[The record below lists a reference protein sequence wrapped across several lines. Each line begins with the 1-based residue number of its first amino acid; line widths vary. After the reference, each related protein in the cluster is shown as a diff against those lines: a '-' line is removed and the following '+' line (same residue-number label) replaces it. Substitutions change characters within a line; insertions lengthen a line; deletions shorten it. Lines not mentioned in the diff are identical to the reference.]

1 MTNENKRI
9 IGILLVL
16 ALLITAFLLMFNPA
30 PAHAGTV
37 TDRVEGTQ
45 VFKDTAHYT
54 FYTSDYNQYLRLKEK
69 PNLQR
74 LNVSI
79 KFNGTLPSEPVKT
92 YVTGNQTFKDSAAYT
107 YYIKDYTQYLRLKAK
122 FVNTNV
128 KIIFTGK
135 VPKPVPPT
143 PKPVPAPTPVPTP
156 TPTPVPTPTPNPTP
170 TPAPANGLTVAEQRM
185 VDLVNQDRAA
195 AGLPAL
201 TVDMGLVYAAREKSQ
216 DMKDKN
222 YFAHTS
228 PTGVTPWDLMKKYGV
243 SFKSAGENIAKGYTS
258 ADAAE
263 KGFMNSGGHKANIL
277 GNYTHIGI
285 GIVGNYYTQEFAME

>member
-79 KFNGTLPSEPVKT
+79 KYNGTLPSEPVKT
-92 YVTGNQTFKDSAAYT
+92 YVTGTQTFKESAACT
-107 YYIKDYTQYLRLKAK
+107 YYIKDYNQYLRLKAK

-135 VPKPVPPT
+135 VPKPVPKPT
-143 PKPVPAPTPVPTP
+143 PTPTPVPVPVPTP
-156 TPTPVPTPTPNPTP
+156 TPTPTP
-170 TPAPANGLTVAEQRM
+170 TPAPTNGLTVAEQRM

-195 AGLPAL
+195 AGLPVL
-201 TVDMGLVYAAREKSQ
+201 KVDMGLVQAAREKSQ
-216 DMKDKN
+216 DMKDNN

-228 PTGVTPWDLMKKYGV
+228 PSGVTPWDLMKKYGV
-243 SFKSAGENIAKGYTS
+243 TYKAAGENIAKGYST

-263 KGFMNSGGHKANIL
+263 KGFMNSPGHKANIL